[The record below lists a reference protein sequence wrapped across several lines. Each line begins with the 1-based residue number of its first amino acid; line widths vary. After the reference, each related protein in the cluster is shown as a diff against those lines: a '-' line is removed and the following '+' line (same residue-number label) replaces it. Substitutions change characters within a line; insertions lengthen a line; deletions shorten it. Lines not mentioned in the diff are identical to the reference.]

1 MYFLDMIFTQRIL
14 IERLPDLHFQK
25 GDTLQVMEVENSA
38 IVVQVKRDEAP
49 APSQG
54 KASEWL
60 ASARGSVRLSPGET
74 VDDVRMGYYASKYG
88 IDS

>member
-1 MYFLDMIFTQRIL
+1 MYFLSMLFTQRIL

-38 IVVQVKRDEAP
+38 IVVQVRRDEAP
-49 APSQG
+49 VSSQG
-54 KASEWL
+54 KASQWL
-60 ASARGSVRLSPGET
+60 ASARGSVRLSPSET

-88 IDS
+88 INS